1 MKKNIQHE
9 DFTEFKGIGHKEII
23 LFSITSMS
31 TDYTANMNFLISR
44 MYKVTK
50 ANDIDVSIHMDSASK
65 IESRGKNAD
74 IILLTPELFA
84 MLDEIQKKL
93 PDKVV
98 KVIDRKDYG
107 FLNGEHVLKMALS

>member
-9 DFTEFKGIGHKEII
+9 DFTEFKCIGHKEII

-44 MYKVTK
+44 MYKVAK

-65 IESRGKNAD
+65 IESRGKDAD

-84 MLDEIQKKL
+84 MLDEIQNKL

>member
-44 MYKVTK
+44 MYKVAK
-50 ANDIDVSIHMDSASK
+50 PMILMLASIW
-65 IESRGKNAD
+65 IV
-74 IILLTPELFA
+74 LLRL
-84 MLDEIQKKL
+84 
-93 PDKVV
+93 KVV
-98 KVIDRKDYG
+98 
-107 FLNGEHVLKMALS
+107 EKMPILSY

>member
-1 MKKNIQHE
+1 
-9 DFTEFKGIGHKEII
+9 
-23 LFSITSMS
+23 
-31 TDYTANMNFLISR
+31 
-44 MYKVTK
+44 
-50 ANDIDVSIHMDSASK
+50 
-65 IESRGKNAD
+65 
-74 IILLTPELFA
+74 